1 MSVVDITVAAQE
13 AHRLK
18 NDTAFTQ
25 FIQDVREQ
33 QKEVFATSGAKDIE
47 AREEAHA
54 IIRALEAIEINLDA
68 AIGAERFLKE
78 RN

>member
-1 MSVVDITVAAQE
+1 MTRDVTATAQE
-13 AHRLK
+13 AMRLK
-18 NDTAFTQ
+18 NDTAFQQ

-47 AREEAHA
+47 VREEAHA
-54 IIRALEAIEINLDA
+54 IIRELEAIEIQLDA

>member
-1 MSVVDITVAAQE
+1 MKRDVTATAQE
-13 AHRLK
+13 AMRLK
-18 NDTAFTQ
+18 NDTAFQQ

-47 AREEAHA
+47 VREEAHA

>member
-1 MSVVDITVAAQE
+1 MSTDITVKAQE
-13 AHRLK
+13 AMRLK

-25 FIQDVREQ
+25 FIRDVREQ

-47 AREEAHA
+47 VREEAHA
-54 IIRALEAIEINLDA
+54 IIRALEAIEIQLDA

>member
-1 MSVVDITVAAQE
+1 MTRDVTATAQE
-13 AHRLK
+13 AMRLK
-18 NDTAFTQ
+18 NDTAFQQ

-47 AREEAHA
+47 VREEAHA

>member
-1 MSVVDITVAAQE
+1 MTRDVTATAQE
-13 AHRLK
+13 AMRLK
-18 NDTAFTQ
+18 NDTAFQQ
-25 FIQDVREQ
+25 FIKDVREQ
-33 QKEVFATSGAKDIE
+33 QKEVFATSGPKDIE

>member
-1 MSVVDITVAAQE
+1 MTLHFSSSS
-13 AHRLK
+13 R
-18 NDTAFTQ
+18 
-25 FIQDVREQ
+25 
-33 QKEVFATSGAKDIE
+33 TSANNKKKCLRRADPKDIE
-47 AREEAHA
+47 VREEAHA

>member
-1 MSVVDITVAAQE
+1 MKRDVTATAQE
-13 AHRLK
+13 AMRLK
-18 NDTAFTQ
+18 NDTAFQQ

-47 AREEAHA
+47 VREEAHA
-54 IIRALEAIEINLDA
+54 IIRALEAIEIQLDA

>member
-1 MSVVDITVAAQE
+1 MSTDITVKAQE
-13 AHRLK
+13 AMRLK

-25 FIQDVREQ
+25 FIRDVREQ

-54 IIRALEAIEINLDA
+54 IIRALEAIEIHLDA

>member
-1 MSVVDITVAAQE
+1 MTRDVTATAQE
-13 AHRLK
+13 AMRLK
-18 NDTAFTQ
+18 NDTAFQQ
-25 FIQDVREQ
+25 FIKDVREQ

-47 AREEAHA
+47 VREEAHA

>member
-1 MSVVDITVAAQE
+1 MTRDVTATAQE
-13 AHRLK
+13 AMRLK
-18 NDTAFTQ
+18 NDTASQQ

-47 AREEAHA
+47 VREEAHA
-54 IIRALEAIEINLDA
+54 IIRALEAIEIQLDA